1 MSTPRRA
8 LWLLLMLVL
17 ALPARAQELPPSLVL
32 VIDDLGMN
40 LARGRRVLAL
50 PGPLTCAVLP
60 HTPYA
65 RVLADAAQA
74 GGKDLIL
81 HTPMANLQALNPGP
95 GALTP
100 ELTRSELQGRL
111 RAALDSLPP
120 VQGLNNH
127 QGSLLT
133 QLAEPMNWVMEVA
146 RERGLFFIDS
156 RTTAATVAFQR
167 AQAAGVPALERDV
180 FLDHRLEPA
189 AIAAAFE
196 RALSIARRDGV
207 AVVIGHPHPQTL
219 SFLEQALPRLGEQGI
234 GQLSASAWLALQRD
248 QRRRQAYDG
257 PLRTL
262 SYH

>member
-1 MSTPRRA
+1 MLPYTPHA
-8 LWLLLMLVL
+8 SVL
-17 ALPARAQELPPSLVL
+17 AQEARA
-32 VIDDLGMN
+32 
-40 LARGRRVLAL
+40 
-50 PGPLTCAVLP
+50 T
-60 HTPYA
+60 
-65 RVLADAAQA
+65 
-74 GGKDLIL
+74 GKELIL
-81 HTPMANLQALNPGP
+81 HTPMANLQASDPGP

-133 QLAEPMNWVMEVA
+133 QLAAPMNWVMEVA

-156 RTTAATVAFQR
+156 RTTAATVAFQS

-180 FLDHRLEPA
+180 FLDHQLEPA

-196 RALSIARRDGV
+196 RALRIARRDGV

-234 GQLSASAWLALQRD
+234 GQLSASAWLALQ
-248 QRRRQAYDG
+248 QEQLRRQGLDDHR
-257 PLRTL
+257 RTL
-262 SYH
+262 SDH